1 MPLHPLAQAFLD
13 APQIAGARPFH
24 CMSAEECRRV
34 AADMTALAPPPQPV
48 ARAEDLS
55 AQGRYG
61 DISLRAYTPE
71 GDGPF
76 PILVYLHGGGFV
88 FGDLN
93 SADSECRAHANASGC
108 VVVSVDYH
116 LAPEHKFPAAAED
129 CYQATR
135 WVSDNHARLRGDG
148 RPVAVGGMSAGG
160 NLAAVVS
167 LMARDRGGPALT
179 CQLLNVPVVDNRFDT
194 ESYRENAEGYALI
207 RADSEWFWEQ
217 YMGTPEDWDSP
228 YAAPL
233 RAGDLSGLPPA
244 LVQTMEYDLLRDE
257 GKAYAERLRAA
268 GVPVTY
274 KHYEGML
281 HMVQGPQA
289 AADFSAYLRQ
299 AFASGASR

>member
-1 MPLHPLAQAFLD
+1 
-13 APQIAGARPFH
+13 
-24 CMSAEECRRV
+24 MSPEECRRV
-34 AADMTALAPPPQPV
+34 AADMAAFAPPPQPV
-48 ARAEDLS
+48 AKVEEFS
-55 AQGRYG
+55 VPGPEG
-61 DISLRAYTPE
+61 HFPVRAYTPE
-71 GDGPF
+71 GEGPF
-76 PILVYLHGGGFV
+76 PILVYFHGGGFV
-88 FGDLN
+88 FGDLD
-93 SADSECRAHANASGC
+93 SADSQCRAHANASGC

-129 CYQATR
+129 CYLATR
-135 WVSDNHARLRGDG
+135 WVTDNNAWLGGDG

-160 NLAAVVS
+160 NLAAVVA

-217 YMGTPEDWDSP
+217 YMGTVEDWDSP

-233 RAGDLSGLPPA
+233 RAADLSGLPPA

-257 GKAYAERLRAA
+257 GEAYAERLRAV

-289 AADFSAYLRQ
+289 AADFAAYLQ
-299 AFASGASR
+299 LAFASGASQ